1 MKKHKIVLAIILI
14 EIIMATVTVDNIDK
28 KYTQPSIINKI
39 EEHIEDVADNFE
51 VQEEYEL
58 EIVDEYV
65 YAMEGFIC

>member
-1 MKKHKIVLAIILI
+1 MKKHKIILAIILV
-14 EIIMATVTVDNIDK
+14 EIIAATTTIDNIDK
-28 KYTQPSIINKI
+28 KYTQPSIIHKI
-39 EEHIEDVADNFE
+39 EEHIEDIADNFK

>member
-1 MKKHKIVLAIILI
+1 MKKHKIILAIILV
-14 EIIMATVTVDNIDK
+14 EIIVATTTIDNIDK
-28 KYTQPSIINKI
+28 KYTQPSIIHKI
-39 EEHIEDVADNFE
+39 EEHIEDIADNFK

>member
-1 MKKHKIVLAIILI
+1 MKKHKIILAIILV
-14 EIIMATVTVDNIDK
+14 EIIAATTIIDNIDK
-28 KYTQPSIINKI
+28 KYTQPSIIHKI
-39 EEHIEDVADNFE
+39 EEHIEDIADNFK